1 MRDIFED
8 IFKYQPLDPT
18 ESARRSLRPSL
29 RARFYKEAHVGEG
42 PEGFP
47 VLLDGRS
54 VRTPARRLL
63 SAPVRGLAEAMAAEW
78 AAQSGVVDPAIMPL
92 TRLANSI
99 IDGVADAPRPVAAE
113 IEQYLG
119 TDLLFYRAPNRKGL
133 PQRAHWDPVL
143 AWAHETFCVRFALAE
158 GAIYAAAGGGD
169 AVVAASIPRGGN
181 GVNDIW
187 RLGALSVVTTLT
199 GSALLALA
207 LAAGRISADEAW
219 AAANVDEDWN
229 ISQWGSDALALERRA
244 YRLAELQAAAAVLSL
259 LRDASARP
267 PAARASH

>member
-1 MRDIFED
+1 MRDIFEE
-8 IFKYQPLDPT
+8 IFERQPLDPT

-29 RARFYKEAHVGEG
+29 RARFYQEAHVGEG
-42 PEGFP
+42 PDGFP
-47 VLLDGRS
+47 VLLDGRP

-63 SAPVRGLAEAMAAEW
+63 SAPVRDLAEAMAAEW
-78 AAQSGVVDPAIMPL
+78 AAQSGVVDPATMPL

-119 TDLLFYRAPNRKGL
+119 TDLLFYRAPEPEGL
-133 PQRAHWDPVL
+133 VARQRAHWDPVL
-143 AWAHETFCVRFALAE
+143 GWAHETFGARFVLVA
-158 GAIYAAAGGGD
+158 GVIHVQQPAAAI
-169 AVVAASIPRGGN
+169 AAVAASIPRGAN

-199 GSALLALA
+199 GSALLAIA
-207 LAAGRISADEAW
+207 LAAGRLIADEAW

-229 ISQWGSDALALERRA
+229 ISQWGSDAPALERRV
-244 YRLAELQAAAAVLSL
+244 YRLAELQAAAAVLRE
-259 LRDASARP
+259 LRT
-267 PAARASH
+267 

>member
-8 IFKYQPLDPT
+8 IFENQPLDPT
-18 ESARRSLRPSL
+18 EAARRSMRPGR
-29 RARFYKEAHVGEG
+29 RARFYTDVAVGEG
-42 PEGFP
+42 PDGFQ
-47 VLLDGRS
+47 VLLDSRP

-63 SAPVRGLAEAMAAEW
+63 SAPLRGLAEAIAAEW
-78 AAQSGVVDPAIMPL
+78 AAQREAIDPAAMPL

-99 IDGVADAPRPVAAE
+99 IDGVAAAPAPVAAE

-119 TDLLFYRAPNRKGL
+119 TDLLFYRASEPEGL
-133 PQRAHWDPVL
+133 AARQREHWDPVI
-143 AWAHETFCVRFALAE
+143 AWAREAYDARFVLAE
-158 GAIYAAAGGGD
+158 GVIHVPQPAAAI
-169 AVVAASIPRGGN
+169 AVVAASIPA
-181 GVNDIW
+181 DPW

-207 LAAGRISADEAW
+207 LAAGKLTADAAW

-244 YRLAELQAAAAVLSL
+244 SRLAELQAAAAVLRE
-259 LRDASARP
+259 LRALSV
-267 PAARASH
+267 

>member
-8 IFKYQPLDPT
+8 IFKHQPLDPT

-42 PEGFP
+42 PQNLEGHGFP
-47 VLLDGRS
+47 VLLDGRP

-63 SAPVRGLAEAMAAEW
+63 AAPVRALGEAMAAEW
-78 AAQSGVVDPAIMPL
+78 TAQSSVVDPAKMPL

-99 IDGVADAPRPVAAE
+99 IDGVSDAPRPVAAE
-113 IEQYLG
+113 IEKYLG
-119 TDLLFYRAPNRKGL
+119 TDLLFYRAPEPAGL
-133 PQRAHWDPVL
+133 VVRQREQWDPVIE
-143 AWAHETFCVRFALAE
+143 WAREAHGARFVLAE
-158 GAIYAAAGGGD
+158 GVIHVQQPAAAL
-169 AVVAASIPRGGN
+169 AALVASIPCGAN

-207 LAAGRISADEAW
+207 LAAGRLTADAAW

-229 ISQWGSDALALERRA
+229 ISQWGSDALALERRV
-244 YRLAELQAAAAVLSL
+244 YRHAEMQAAAAVLRELSVQ
-259 LRDASARP
+259 P
-267 PAARASH
+267 